1 MDTVA
6 YIKSR
11 ADSLS
16 QTEAQIAKYICKHP
30 QKVSDMTSSAL
41 AKELNIAQSTIIK
54 LIQKLGYKGYT
65 ELRIELARIPNKT
78 PAQEIHNNISLT
90 DPLELVATKIGMDN
104 QQAIESTCKNINYNT
119 LEQVIVALKNS
130 NKIILLGIGASSLV
144 AQDLAYKLL
153 KLGKCAIHQTD
164 YHSQLSMCATL
175 NRNDTI
181 IAISHSGRSAEVL
194 LAVKEGRNLGATIV
208 VITSNSHTPLTDLAD
223 HILFTI
229 AEEGLLRTS
238 AIASRI
244 AQLTIVDVLFLGLI
258 QRETNSL
265 ELIERSRRIIRE
277 LKG

>member
-6 YIKSR
+6 YIRSR

-16 QTEAQIAKYICKHP
+16 QTEAQIAKYICKYP

-65 ELRIELARIPNKT
+65 ELRIELARMPNKT
-78 PAQEIHNNISLT
+78 QEEIHNNISLS

-104 QQAIESTCKNINYNT
+104 QQAIESTCKNINYST
-119 LEQVIVALKNS
+119 LEQVIVAMKNS

-194 LAVKEGRNLGATIV
+194 LAVKEGRNLGATVV

-223 HILFTI
+223 HTLFTV

-238 AIASRI
+238 AISSRI

-258 QRETNSL
+258 QRESNSL
-265 ELIERSRRIIRE
+265 ELIERSRRIIGE